1 MNNYIDFYYHNLK
14 CILYNVL
21 SIFFIITNCFVPL
34 YVEETIYFNSKII
47 EYTTINYKFNSDKER
62 NNFLNFMSK
71 LIIKNEDLLVLLKKE
86 KETIENLNNYEL
98 DKDNEYSSSDDE
110 YEKSELTSDKYI
122 NYSSSEKLPNLV
134 NIKSN
139 SNNDILNNTITPT
152 TFQLDFE

>member
-1 MNNYIDFYYHNLK
+1 
-14 CILYNVL
+14 
-21 SIFFIITNCFVPL
+21 
-34 YVEETIYFNSKII
+34 
-47 EYTTINYKFNSDKER
+47 
-62 NNFLNFMSK
+62 MSK